1 MAIQSRPVRA
11 AAALGA
17 ALALSLLPVAAGDS
31 AAPAPRDAAQRA
43 RVVINV
49 PSRTLTLYLGGRAH
63 KTYPVGVGR
72 PQWPTPLGQWRILQ
86 KVVNP
91 VWGYPL
97 DFDPGGRKGVTPPGP
112 RNPLG
117 TRWMG
122 FTPEEHGIHG
132 TNQPQSVGKVISH
145 GCVRMHVP
153 DSEELFDLV
162 QVGTPVEVRHDTVLV
177 KIDHARGYVLAAG
190 YPDVYGRGGP
200 TRAAVQ
206 EALRR
211 QRVTAKLSDER
222 LRKLRARRDGVFRVV
237 GWLVF
242 PQ

>member
-1 MAIQSRPVRA
+1 MAVRPRLARA
-11 AAALGA
+11 GAALGA
-17 ALALSLLPVAAGDS
+17 ALVLCLAS
-31 AAPAPRDAAQRA
+31 AWAMPPEAPAREAEAPRA

-49 PSRTLTLYLGGRAH
+49 PSRTLTLFLGGRVH
-63 KTYPVGVGR
+63 KTYPVGVGQ
-72 PQWPTPLGQWRILQ
+72 PQWPTPLGQWHILQ
-86 KVVNP
+86 KVVDP

-97 DFDPGGRKGVTPPGP
+97 DFDPGGRRGVTPPGP

-132 TNQPQSVGKVISH
+132 TNQPETIGKVISH

-190 YPDVYGRGGP
+190 FPDVYRKGGP
-200 TRAAVQ
+200 TRAAV
-206 EALRR
+206 EKALQQ
-211 QRVTAKLSDER
+211 QRVRAKLSDER

-242 PQ
+242 Q